1 MVLTILS
8 RIDDTYSPHVPLNA
22 GVTETPPRTAVRT
35 CEGTLMHR
43 TKTVTLA
50 PYNCIHG
57 VEQLRGLLLH
67 SDMLT
72 GINSTE

>member
-1 MVLTILS
+1 MTSTMVLTILS

-43 TKTVTLA
+43 TKTLYIVAYPWGWAT
-50 PYNCIHG
+50 
-57 VEQLRGLLLH
+57 EGLIA
-67 SDMLT
+67 T
-72 GINSTE
+72 Q

>member
-1 MVLTILS
+1 MTSTMVLTILS

-43 TKTVTLA
+43 TTTLYIVA
-50 PYNCIHG
+50 YPWG
-57 VEQLRGLLLH
+57 WATEGLIA
-67 SDMLT
+67 T
-72 GINSTE
+72 Q